1 MLLLTRRLWDKLQT
15 QYKKNVTSCCCL
27 VFFFPRSN
35 FDSIFKE
42 LFNFAFK
49 CTNMVLANI
58 SSFLLNPG
66 GSVVFFF
73 FCCCFFF
80 FFLVLLLCKDSY
92 KICIECL
99 LEVDER
105 QHSSEKS
112 DKNYAININISSCEV
127 SNWEELEDG
136 FQCLELPFPSLPP
149 FLI

>member
-1 MLLLTRRLWDKLQT
+1 ML
-15 QYKKNVTSCCCL
+15 Y
-27 VFFFPRSN
+27 FF
-35 FDSIFKE
+35 
-42 LFNFAFK
+42 
-49 CTNMVLANI
+49 
-58 SSFLLNPG
+58 
-66 GSVVFFF
+66 SVVA
-73 FCCCFFF
+73 FF

>member
-1 MLLLTRRLWDKLQT
+1 M
-15 QYKKNVTSCCCL
+15 Y
-27 VFFFPRSN
+27 FF
-35 FDSIFKE
+35 
-42 LFNFAFK
+42 
-49 CTNMVLANI
+49 
-58 SSFLLNPG
+58 
-66 GSVVFFF
+66 SVVA
-73 FCCCFFF
+73 FF

-127 SNWEELEDG
+127 STWEELEDG
-136 FQCLELPFPSLPP
+136 LQCSELPCPFPPL